1 MQFSSLVVIHESSIE
16 SQGHGFLQERK
27 QLGKNDKKKIHNI
40 QHASTGNSFFHDLIF
55 KCITTV
61 LEGCKKNVKG
71 FPAGGSGKDSTCQCK
86 RPKFNR

>member
-40 QHASTGNSFFHDLIF
+40 QHASTVTVFFMI
-55 KCITTV
+55 
-61 LEGCKKNVKG
+61 
-71 FPAGGSGKDSTCQCK
+71 
-86 RPKFNR
+86 